1 MMNFS
6 KSSLFNLNSIEEIE
20 QSMKNFNIN
29 SKKNLFHYYDVT
41 TSQTFDN
48 ENPFEQCPYVCTRSY
63 VSSTETDLSKHNQE
77 NYIVRAD
84 NTIEISKQTP
94 IVKRPLL
101 IPTTPIKKT
110 KQWNR
115 NELKPKK
122 LTYQDERFYEIN
134 DRDSGVVLESENYLN
149 NTEYSEICNTIKYN
163 IFQQENKKTEKIPN
177 IKGVTQNSNILVEPR
192 ITRSITKKLQLY
204 KNNENNIQE
213 IQEIIETPRN
223 TKNNTT
229 TKATC
234 SKKSTNYSKKNQNF
248 CERKERKINNLDRYI
263 INENDHNMPMLS
275 QYNGN
280 GTWQDKLQW
289 LQPRRDIGMWIQ
301 CCRKECKKWRYTI
314 DYHDPVDVPIIWYCE
329 MNSEEPKPEEI
340 ESDLIENKYNAG
352 SIVWAKRNT
361 YLWWPAMV
369 DDCPIK
375 FRYYEL
381 KRNSI
386 IPVKYH
392 VIFFD
397 QKELIHS
404 WVKCKSI
411 KPLIINKNNVFLEKV
426 SNNVKYG
433 NRIKESY
440 NLACSAIPMT
450 ILERL
455 KNFSLVALYK
465 SERVLSNN
473 VNNNIVSADNYKNI
487 VTTIETVSHNNIKKS
502 NTEFIPNLIDLD
514 EIIPS
519 SQPKLDA
526 TIQSK
531 KRKFQRKNQA
541 S

>member
-289 LQPRRDIGMWIQ
+289 LQPRRDI
-301 CCRKECKKWRYTI
+301 
-314 DYHDPVDVPIIWYCE
+314 
-329 MNSEEPKPEEI
+329 EEPKPEEI

>member
-63 VSSTETDLSKHNQE
+63 VSSTEMDLSKHNQE
-77 NYIVRAD
+77 NYIVRAN

-149 NTEYSEICNTIKYN
+149 NTEYSEICNSIKYN
-163 IFQQENKKTEKIPN
+163 IFQQENKKTEKITN
-177 IKGVTQNSNILVEPR
+177 TKEVTQNSDILIEPR

-223 TKNNTT
+223 TKNSTT
-229 TKATC
+229 TKAIC

-263 INENDHNMPMLS
+263 VNENDHNMPMLS

-314 DYHDPVDVPIIWYCE
+314 DYHDPVDVPLIWYCE
-329 MNSEEPKPEEI
+329 MNSDMKIASCIIPEEPKPEEI

-386 IPVKYH
+386 IPVSININRYLDTVFLFYDNKVKYH

-404 WVKCKSI
+404 WVKCK
-411 KPLIINKNNVFLEKV
+411 N
-426 SNNVKYG
+426 
-433 NRIKESY
+433 
-440 NLACSAIPMT
+440 
-450 ILERL
+450 
-455 KNFSLVALYK
+455 
-465 SERVLSNN
+465 
-473 VNNNIVSADNYKNI
+473 
-487 VTTIETVSHNNIKKS
+487 
-502 NTEFIPNLIDLD
+502 LD